1 MRAAEQVRRRQAL
14 PVVQVH
20 IDRVLALDQELKEID
35 ADLSKRLRESP
46 VWREREELL
55 RSVPGVGPTL
65 TFTLVAEMP
74 AGHTH
79 PSADR
84 RPGGGCSPS
93 P

>member
-14 PVVQVH
+14 PVVQVL
-20 IDRVLALDQELKEID
+20 IDRVLALLDQELKEID

-65 TFTLVAEMP
+65 TFTLVAEIRSW
-74 AGHTH
+74 AH
-79 PSADR
+79 
-84 RPGGGCSPS
+84 SPVGRS
-93 P
+93 PPWWGLLP